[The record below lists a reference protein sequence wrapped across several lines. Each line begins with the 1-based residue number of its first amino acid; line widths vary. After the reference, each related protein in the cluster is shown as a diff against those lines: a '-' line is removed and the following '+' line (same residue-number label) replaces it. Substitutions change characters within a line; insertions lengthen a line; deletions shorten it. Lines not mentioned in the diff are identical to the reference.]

1 MSSIRENNRNFSRH
15 NETSEKIAIF
25 SFRPTVLK
33 VHCTLK
39 NFATGCS
46 LAFGVGELLRRSSTL
61 QDFVDNFRQ
70 QILPERTRLLGLRE
84 ESVCFVVQG
93 ETSLALV
100 ELYERYSTGRLQ
112 KDLQKFLVTDD
123 IRQLADGEEVVVL
136 VHIDEKEFREACD
149 DLINVGK
156 EGN

>member
-1 MSSIRENNRNFSRH
+1 M
-15 NETSEKIAIF
+15 
-25 SFRPTVLK
+25 
-33 VHCTLK
+33 
-39 NFATGCS
+39 
-46 LAFGVGELLRRSSTL
+46 

-70 QILPERTRLLGLRE
+70 QILPEGTKLLGLSE
-84 ESVCFVVQG
+84 ESVCFMVQG

-100 ELYERYSTGRLQ
+100 ELYERYSNGRLQ

-136 VHIDEKEFREACD
+136 VQIDEKDFREACD
-149 DLINVGK
+149 DLINVDK